1 MNDSAGPLPAGLGHD
16 DLSAD
21 PEVRLTGFMY
31 HRAYDAVPAG
41 AWRAPGALML
51 LGGPSSALTVAL
63 PWGVIVAAEPLAE
76 PVFAA
81 YSMNHHTE
89 RFEESLAGLRS
100 ADLPGWAAPAARCV
114 AAARPPGGLRLVI
127 NRELPDE
134 TGLLTG
140 AETAVAV
147 SLALADLYG
156 VTPPAQL
163 DPWHRI
169 ARSARSRTALLS
181 GGAAEPDT
189 HLPFDLH
196 AAGLRLMVIDAG
208 VRDGPPAAG
217 AAPGFGG
224 DVAKAA
230 ELLRSG
236 DPAGLGALLTEAH
249 EPGAG
254 ELDLAL
260 SAAWAAGALGGRAIG
275 SCLVAL
281 VPVTAVSAVRAAVA
295 DHLRGVARRPP
306 RFLTATPAGAARR
319 AL

>member
-1 MNDSAGPLPAGLGHD
+1 MNDSAGPLPAGLDGT

-21 PEVRLTGFMY
+21 PEVRLTGFVY
-31 HRAYDAVPAG
+31 ARAYGGPPAG

-51 LGGPSSALTVAL
+51 LGGPAAALTVAL
-63 PWGVIVAAEPLAE
+63 PWGVIVAGERLPGRALE
-76 PVFAA
+76 A

-89 RFEESLAGLRS
+89 GFTAPLGEVGGLPAWAG
-100 ADLPGWAAPAARCV
+100 PAAQ
-114 AAARPPGGLRLVI
+114 AAAAAPGGLRIVV

-140 AETAVAV
+140 AETAVAI

-156 VTPPAQL
+156 VPAEEDL
-163 DPWHRI
+163 DPWHQL
-169 ARSARSRTALLS
+169 ARGARPGTAMLDS
-181 GGAAEPDT
+181 T
-189 HLPFDLH
+189 HLPFDLA
-196 AAGLRLMVIDAG
+196 AAGLRLLIVDAG
-208 VRDGPPAAG
+208 VAAAPPAAS

-249 EPGAG
+249 EPGVR

-260 SAAWAAGALGGRAIG
+260 SAAWAAGGLGGRAIG

-281 VPVTAVSAVRAAVA
+281 VPVAAVAAVRAAVT
-295 DHLRGVARRPP
+295 DHLAGTARRPP
-306 RFLTATPAGAARR
+306 RFLTAVPAGGATR
-319 AL
+319 ALG